1 MRQVLFHIPLDRP
14 WSLGPLGQV
23 PGFGFGVV
31 LLVWVLL
38 GARTVFE
45 RRKESERKFDVDD
58 IWLIG
63 RWLAGVFII
72 TFAAPQLGAYLR
84 ANGSPHFR
92 DGLPIFG
99 YGFML
104 FLGMASA
111 IGLATWRA
119 EREGVSTDL
128 MWDMAFCLFVA
139 GIAGG
144 RLFYLVQKRGEVFAN
159 VQDVWSF
166 LNAAFN
172 LSQGGLVLYGALLAG
187 AAAFFTFCHYRRIAP
202 RGLLDIITPSIF
214 VGIGFG
220 RIGCFLNGCCYG
232 DECELPWAV
241 QFPRDSAAFDA
252 LMYKGLVATGAP
264 SQPPVDWGR
273 LYEHGVRFPLS
284 PVAWT
289 PRLHPTQLY
298 SALDGFLIA
307 ALTFWYFSHRRRN
320 GECFAV
326 ALMIYPVTRFVIE
339 ILRNDEG
346 GQLGTSLTISQCVSI
361 GLFLVNLGFLLWLSR
376 QPAVREPIIVPESVP
391 VEGPH
396 LSGVS
401 KTRAVAR

>member
-14 WSLGPLGQV
+14 WSLGPFGQV
-23 PGFGFGVV
+23 PGFGFGVL
-31 LLVWVLL
+31 LLVWVLF
-38 GARTVFE
+38 GVWMVFE
-45 RRKESERKFDVDD
+45 RRKESDRKFNLDD

-72 TFAAPQLGAYLR
+72 TFATPQLGAYLR

-119 EREGVSTDL
+119 KRERVSTDFI
-128 MWDMAFCLFVA
+128 WDMAFFMFLG

-144 RLFYLVQKRGEVFAN
+144 RLFYLVQKREEVFAN
-159 VQDVWSF
+159 VNNVGSL
-166 LNAAFN
+166 LNAVFN

-187 AAAFFTFCHYRRIAP
+187 AATFFTFCHYRRVAP
-202 RGLLDIITPSIF
+202 LGILDIITPSIF

-232 DECELPWAV
+232 DECSLPWAV
-241 QFPRDSAAFDA
+241 QFPRGSATFEALVWKKLVAEDA
-252 LMYKGLVATGAP
+252 L
-264 SQPPVDWGR
+264 
-273 LYEHGVRFPLS
+273 
-284 PVAWT
+284 WT
-289 PRLHPTQLY
+289 PPLHPTQLY

-361 GLFLVNLGFLLWLSR
+361 GLFLVNLGFMGWLSR
-376 QPAVREPIIVPESVP
+376 QPAVREPIVLPESVP

-396 LSGVS
+396 QSGVS
-401 KTRAVAR
+401 KTRTVAR

>member
-14 WSLGPLGQV
+14 WSLGPLGEVQM
-23 PGFGFGVV
+23 FGFGP
-31 LLVWVLL
+31 LLL
-38 GARTVFE
+38 
-45 RRKESERKFDVDD
+45 
-58 IWLIG
+58 IWLCLTALWVYARARMSFKIASSEGWAIG
-63 RWLAGVFII
+63 QWGALGWAIMR
-72 TFAAPQLGAYLR
+72 APALGAYLR
-84 ANGSPHFR
+84 EHGSTHFR
-92 DGLPIFG
+92 DGLPVFG

-111 IGLATWRA
+111 LWLATWRA
-119 EREGVSTDL
+119 EREGVPGDL
-128 MWDMAFCLFVA
+128 IWDMAFCLFVA

-144 RLFYLVQKRGEVFAN
+144 RLFYLVQKRDEVFS
-159 VQDVWSF
+159 DVNSLRQF
-166 LNAAFN
+166 LYAAGN

-187 AAAFFTFCHYRRIAP
+187 AASFFAYCHVRRIAP

-241 QFPRDSAAFDA
+241 QFPRDSATFDA

-264 SQPPVDWGR
+264 SQPPIDLGR
-273 LYEHGVRFPLS
+273 LYEQGVCLPVS

-307 ALTFWYFSHRRRN
+307 ALTFWYFRHRRRN

-346 GQLGTSLTISQCVSI
+346 GQLGTALTISQCVSI
-361 GLFLVNLGFLLWLSR
+361 GLFVVNLAFMGWLSR
-376 QPAVREPIIVPESVP
+376 QPAVREPIVVPESVP

-401 KTRAVAR
+401 KTRSVAR

>member
-1 MRQVLFHIPLDRP
+1 MRQVLFHIPLDKP
-14 WSLGPLGQV
+14 WSLGPFGQV

-31 LLVWVLL
+31 LLAWVLI
-38 GARTVFE
+38 GVWMVFE
-45 RRKESERKFDVDD
+45 RRREAQRKFDADD
-58 IWLIG
+58 VWSIARWLIG
-63 RWLAGVFII
+63 
-72 TFAAPQLGAYLR
+72 AAVIAFGAPVLGTYLR
-84 ANGSPHFR
+84 VNGSPHFR

-111 IGLATWRA
+111 IWLATWRA
-119 EREGVSTDL
+119 EREGVSSEL
-128 MWDMAFCLFVA
+128 IWDMAFCLFIA

-144 RLFYLVQKRGEVFAN
+144 RLFYLVQKREEVFA
-159 VQDVWSF
+159 DVHALPQF
-166 LNAAFN
+166 LYAAGN

-187 AAAFFTFCHYRRIAP
+187 AASFFAYCHVRRIAP
-202 RGLLDIITPSIF
+202 LAMVDIITPAIF

-232 DECELPWAV
+232 DECQLPWAV
-241 QFPRDSAAFDA
+241 QFPRDSATFDA

-264 SQPPVDWGR
+264 SQPPMDMAR
-273 LYEHGVRFPLS
+273 LYDQGVRLPVS

-326 ALMIYPVTRFVIE
+326 ALVIYPVTRFVIE
-339 ILRNDEG
+339 VLRNDEG
-346 GQLGTSLTISQCVSI
+346 GQLGTGLTISQCVSI
-361 GLFLVNLGFLLWLSR
+361 GLFVVNLGFMAWLSR
-376 QPAVREPIIVPESVP
+376 RPAVREPVMLPEFVP
-391 VEGPH
+391 VEV
-396 LSGVS
+396 LRRAGVS